1 MNAQLNNRVALVTGG
16 GSGIG
21 RASALAFAKQG
32 SNVVVADVNLESG
45 NETVELIQKDGGH
58 ASFVTA
64 DVTKATDT
72 ESMVIKAVEEYGRLD
87 CAFNNAGILG
97 GGSLTE
103 CTEEDWDLV
112 MDVNLKGVWLC
123 LKYEI
128 LQMLKQGGGCIVNT
142 ASVAGLVGFAAA
154 TPYTTSK
161 HGVVGLTKT
170 AALQYADQGI
180 RVNAVC
186 PGITRTPMISNLL
199 RSRLKT
205 DKLLFVSLTKDES

>member
-112 MDVNLKGVWLC
+112 MDVNLKRVWLC